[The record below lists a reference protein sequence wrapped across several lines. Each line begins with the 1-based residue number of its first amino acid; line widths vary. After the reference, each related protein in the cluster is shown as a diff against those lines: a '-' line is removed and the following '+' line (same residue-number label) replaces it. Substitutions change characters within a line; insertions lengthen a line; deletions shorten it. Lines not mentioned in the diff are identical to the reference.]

1 MFTKKELYCA
11 NCGKKID
18 LKFGLPDSC
27 TNCKIRFEFPKI
39 TQKHGITGFLLLFT
53 LSLAP
58 IWALIELIRPM
69 MNASRAINIGVTILA
84 LFGGIV
90 WFKTVLTLLN
100 QYGFYVCRNIDR
112 RQQAS
117 SYCKHYISEIP
128 KHPRIT
134 GAKCKLAD
142 ILKFSPLLCVMQYP
156 FLTLKAINR

>member
-1 MFTKKELYCA
+1 MIFLYIFVRLRTRWRIYDMFTKKELYCA
-11 NCGKKID
+11 NCGRKID

-39 TQKHGITGFLLLFT
+39 TQKHGITGFLLLFA

-58 IWALIELIRPM
+58 IWALVELLRPL
-69 MNASRAINIGVTILA
+69 MNSSGAVNIGVTILA

-112 RQQAS
+112 R
-117 SYCKHYISEIP
+117 
-128 KHPRIT
+128 
-134 GAKCKLAD
+134 
-142 ILKFSPLLCVMQYP
+142 
-156 FLTLKAINR
+156 

>member
-39 TQKHGITGFLLLFT
+39 TQKYGITGFLLLFT

-100 QYGFYVCRNIDR
+100 QLR
-112 RQQAS
+112 
-117 SYCKHYISEIP
+117 
-128 KHPRIT
+128 
-134 GAKCKLAD
+134 
-142 ILKFSPLLCVMQYP
+142 LLCLPKY
-156 FLTLKAINR
+156 